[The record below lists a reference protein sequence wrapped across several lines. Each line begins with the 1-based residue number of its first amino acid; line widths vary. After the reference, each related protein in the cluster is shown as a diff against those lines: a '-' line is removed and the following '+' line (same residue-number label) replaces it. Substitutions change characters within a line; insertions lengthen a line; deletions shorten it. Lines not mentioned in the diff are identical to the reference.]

1 MKFRCDVIFLHS
13 CQTKPIMKKI
23 TLILTLAV
31 LSLSCK
37 NTADK
42 AEIFEDKQ
50 AAVDSMKIEMDK
62 QKAESDKQKTID
74 SMKVVLAEKESSKTV
89 VVQTTTPGETKTVV
103 EQRKGWSGAAKG
115 AVIGA
120 GVGAVSGAVID
131 KKKPGRGA
139 VIGGLA
145 GGGIGAGTVAILDA
159 EKKKREENQ

>member
-1 MKFRCDVIFLHS
+1 MPELIFLHL
-13 CQTKPIMKKI
+13 TKLNKIMKKI
-23 TLILTLAV
+23 TLIFAIAV
-31 LSLSCK
+31 LTFSCK

-42 AEIFEDKQ
+42 AEVYEDKQ
-50 AAVDSMKIEMDK
+50 AAIDSMKIEMEN
-62 QKAESDKQKTID
+62 QKLEANKQKTID
-74 SMKVVLAEKESSKTV
+74 SMKVVMAEKENSKTV

-103 EQRKGWSGAAKG
+103 EERKGWSGAAKG

-145 GGGIGAGTVAILDA
+145 GGGLGAGTGAIIDA
-159 EKKKREENQ
+159 EKKKKEANK